1 MNNPKKSSG
10 DNRSGDRFKL
20 FLKGQYSCGQVSMKK
35 ECTVLDISMSG
46 ACLKLSRDEDL
57 TEGILI
63 YFEVLNREM
72 KRIPLE
78 ARLMWSQNTG
88 ESVLVGCRFIQ
99 ALEKDVFDSLA

>member
-1 MNNPKKSSG
+1 MNNFKKSSE
-10 DNRSGDRFKL
+10 DKRSGDRFKL
-20 FLKGQYSCGQVSMKK
+20 FLKGQYSCGQVSMKR

-57 TEGILI
+57 TEGTLI

-78 ARLMWSQNTG
+78 ARIVWSQNTG
-88 ESVLVGCRFIQ
+88 ESVLIGSRFIQ
-99 ALEKDVFDSLA
+99 ALDKDVFDSLA

>member
-1 MNNPKKSSG
+1 MSNPNKSST

-20 FLKGQYSCGQVSMKK
+20 FLKGQYSCGQSGMKK

-46 ACLKLSRDEDL
+46 ACLKLSRDADF
-57 TEGILI
+57 TEGALI

-78 ARLMWSQNTG
+78 ARIVWSQPTG
-88 ESVLVGCRFIQ
+88 ESVLVGSRFIQ
-99 ALEKDVFDSLA
+99 ALDKNIFDSLA